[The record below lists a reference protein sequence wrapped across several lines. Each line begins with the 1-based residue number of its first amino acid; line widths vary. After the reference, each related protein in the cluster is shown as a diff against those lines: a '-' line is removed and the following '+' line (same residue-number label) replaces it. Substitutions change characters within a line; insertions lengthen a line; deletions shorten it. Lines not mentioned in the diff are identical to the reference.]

1 MPVLCVLAF
10 SSFQVTA
17 IDHDSGANGDVKYT
31 LVGGGDG
38 FFEIDSSTGMITVS
52 QVLGNNAQNKN
63 FTLQIKASD
72 RGKLK

>member
-1 MPVLCVLAF
+1 M
-10 SSFQVTA
+10 TA

-31 LVGGGDG
+31 LVGGGDD
-38 FFEIDSSTGMITVS
+38 FFKIDKDSGMITVK

-72 RGKLK
+72 RGE